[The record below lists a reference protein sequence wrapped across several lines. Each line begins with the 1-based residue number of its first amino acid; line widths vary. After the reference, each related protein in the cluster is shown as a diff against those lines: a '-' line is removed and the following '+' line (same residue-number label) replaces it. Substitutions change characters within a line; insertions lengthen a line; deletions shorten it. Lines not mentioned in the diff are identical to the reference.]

1 MLARRARSPHVRRG
15 GFPLSDD
22 GPTAPLLEYDIAALE
37 GQRSI
42 ARDESG
48 DRPPGR
54 LSPPTVRE
62 TSVLVSSDE
71 RLDVGAGCEQG
82 GIELSVPSDLVHPR
96 SHQGH
101 GRTDVASVVSALLWA
116 RRPPVVA
123 PTSATA
129 AEFFPDR
136 ASGDTLVDACEPS
149 RAPRATRVLT
159 AQPKRRRCRT
169 KRTEPVGR
177 SRRPVVRAT
186 PRSSERSTG
195 PIP

>member
-54 LSPPTVRE
+54 LGPPAVCE
-62 TSVLVSSDE
+62 AGVVISSDE

-82 GIELSVPSDLVHPR
+82 GIELSVPSDLVYPR

-101 GRTDVASVVSALLWA
+101 GRTDVASVVSTLLWP
-116 RRPPVVA
+116 RWSPVGRPA
-123 PTSATA
+123 LGHRSKK
-129 AEFFPDR
+129 FLPDR
-136 ASGDTLVDACEPS
+136 APGDALVDAANLCE
-149 RAPRATRVLT
+149 RL
-159 AQPKRRRCRT
+159 
-169 KRTEPVGR
+169 GR
-177 SRRPVVRAT
+177 L
-186 PRSSERSTG
+186 G
-195 PIP
+195 C